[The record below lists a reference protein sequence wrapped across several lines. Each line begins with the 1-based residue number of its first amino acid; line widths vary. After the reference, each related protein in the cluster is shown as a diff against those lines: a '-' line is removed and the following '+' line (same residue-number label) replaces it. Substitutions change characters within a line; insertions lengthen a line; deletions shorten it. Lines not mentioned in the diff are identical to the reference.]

1 LTVSP
6 SRELRANDT
15 PSRTIVF
22 SSYYDATAT
31 TKEQDYGNFSAIV
44 QEDFYLSSSLRSI
57 ALGRLRREASNNPY
71 LAGLVE
77 KYPEAVGYALLRSR
91 SSKREYNIKK
101 ERWWKKLAKRIT
113 SAGDSLR
120 TLEAIVKIEMLLAG
134 ELFLVTRLD
143 GTVQVIPSEFCGS
156 PALTPIVARPGGGRE
171 VNGILY
177 DQAGNRTHYRFGK
190 ITPGGLLSYEE
201 AELVP
206 AEWVIHIFHKKRVHQ
221 GRGLPWLLASLRT
234 ARDLYEITRSKTKQI
249 KDANAISGFIE
260 KQNAAEFLPGMSSPE
275 IDAAGEPKKEERD
288 DPADRVKKDGP
299 IVIELKPGTFIA
311 LEPGEKIHSLMSQ
324 YNATDY
330 KELIML
336 MLHAMSTPVGLPVEL
351 WFSGLGDVNYS
362 GYKGLGVQWNGR
374 RQDVIEFLN
383 SSFYMQLYAWRV
395 GKATNEGELEANPD
409 GDEENIEL
417 VFRRTPI
424 LDDEKEGKS
433 NKIKLESGETDL
445 AAIWEE
451 QGYSPEEIFLR
462 RRQTWIKMKIAA
474 GELDENGD
482 HSAEKVPIGYLH
494 RNELPGET
502 TVPHIPDG
510 TGQGDTENADAAA
523 AEAKSSADAAGSAAN
538 ESKQASADARAA
550 LRSIQQIVAAIQRA

>member
-1 LTVSP
+1 MTP
-6 SRELRANDT
+6 APALRANDSPT
-15 PSRTIVF
+15 RTIVF

-31 TKEQDYGNFSAIV
+31 SKEQDYGNFAAIV
-44 QEDFYLSSSLRSI
+44 QEDFYFSSTLRAI

-91 SSKREYNIKK
+91 TSQRAYNVTK
-101 ERWWKKLAKRIT
+101 ERWWKKIAKRFT
-113 SAGDSLR
+113 SDGDSLR

-134 ELFLVTRLD
+134 EIFLVEKLD

-156 PALTPIVARPGGGRE
+156 PSAAPSSARADGGRE
-171 VNGILY
+171 VNGIVY
-177 DQAGNRTHYRFGK
+177 DAAGNRTHYRFGK
-190 ITPGGLLSYEE
+190 LSASGLLSYETT
-201 AELVP
+201 ELVP
-206 AEWVIHIFHKKRVHQ
+206 AAFVIHIFHKKRVHQ

-249 KDANAISGFIE
+249 KDANSISGFIE
-260 KQNAAEFLPGMSSPE
+260 KANAVKTLEGL
-275 IDAAGEPKKEERD
+275 AAPTLSEETGEPTPEASS
-288 DPADRVKKDGP
+288 DPADPVKTDGP
-299 IVIELKPGTFIA
+299 IVIELRPGTFIA
-311 LEPGEKIHSLMSQ
+311 LEPGEKIHSLMSS
-324 YNATDY
+324 YNAADY

-374 RQDVIEFLN
+374 RQDIIEFLV
-383 SSFYMQLYAWRV
+383 SAFYQPLYAWRV
-395 GKATNEGELEANPD
+395 GKAVNEDDLPANPD
-409 GDEENIEL
+409 GDEDTTVEF

-433 NKIKLESGETDL
+433 NKVKLESGETDL

-451 QGYSPEEIFLR
+451 QGYSQEEIFAR
-462 RRQTWIKMKIAA
+462 RRDTWIKMKIAA
-474 GELDENGD
+474 GELKEGED
-482 HSAEKVPIGYLH
+482 HSAEKVPLGYLH

-510 TGQGDTENADAAA
+510 TGQGEDGEAA
-523 AEAKSSADAAGSAAN
+523 AEAADAADKAGAAAAAADESATAA
-538 ESKQASADARAA
+538 QAA
-550 LRSIQQIVAAIQRA
+550 LARIESLVAHLKAA